1 MATEREARA
10 RGYVFTGIYDWDKEK
25 VKERQKEFV
34 GYKTLLVTVPA
45 DPLSRGSH
53 GTGYSVYVEPRYE
66 RDRRISKLRE
76 RIVQEDDRLAHAK
89 AEYEA
94 LVASIKTETQS
105 CRDELKQLQ
114 EEN

>member
-1 MATEREARA
+1 MATEREARE
-10 RGYVFTGIYDWDKEK
+10 RGYVFTGIYGWDKEVIK
-25 VKERQKEFV
+25 DRQKAEFI
-34 GYKTLLVTVPA
+34 GYKTLLVNVPA
-45 DPLSRGSH
+45 SPLSRG
-53 GTGYSVYVEPRYE
+53 GMTGYSVYVEPRYE

-76 RIVQEDDRLAHAK
+76 RIIQEDDRLAHAK

-105 CRDELKQLQ
+105 CRDQLKQLQ